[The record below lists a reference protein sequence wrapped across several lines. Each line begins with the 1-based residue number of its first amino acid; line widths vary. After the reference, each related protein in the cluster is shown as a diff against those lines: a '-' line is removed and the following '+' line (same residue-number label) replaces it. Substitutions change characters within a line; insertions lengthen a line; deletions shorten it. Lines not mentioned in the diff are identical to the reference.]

1 MKNNNDSTHTPET
14 GKDDGVIKERGKDG
28 DTNLPVKVRFQP
40 PSKLSPLVEKPNKGH
55 FVSSDAE
62 RQSSGDVTGHPTL
75 SNEINILAATFNIGN
90 APLDPAEIS
99 HWLPLSDSVTPA
111 ASDIPTPNCAGPDI
125 VVVGLQESF
134 YRKVPHPILPN
145 ANVKQQSVP
154 EANIPSPVSSPV
166 NTDSV
171 VDDSFHVVSCSGE
184 DNEDESE
191 APPSINDSRRLG
203 AAMELAAAGLE
214 DAIDAISTGIR
225 KPKSII
231 KTSLQTGSDLI
242 TGKITKQTHL
252 KDTIRDHLGDNYTV
266 VVSCRRLQMRLR
278 VYVRKDRMPD
288 IALDNIEV
296 GAENTGIAGVA
307 PNKGGLAVK
316 FSIRGSSLAF
326 ISCHLQAH
334 KGAVNCS
341 RRTDSVANIL
351 TGIRMGSGN
360 LKRIDIDAQ
369 AHHTF
374 LMGDLNFRVEPKDL
388 ELPKDHSFEQHREHV
403 LMLVKEGRLPD
414 IHKGDELAKEL
425 KDEKLLVGFNT
436 VEPSFPP
443 TFKMI
448 RGTID
453 EYDSKRSKCLLLS
466 LL

>member
-1 MKNNNDSTHTPET
+1 MPEI
-14 GKDDGVIKERGKDG
+14 GKDDGVIKEGGNDD
-28 DTNLPVKVRFQP
+28 DTNLPVKIRFQP

-55 FVSSDAE
+55 FNISDE
-62 RQSSGDVTGHPTL
+62 DRQSSGDVTGHPTL
-75 SNEINILAATFNIGN
+75 SDEISILVATFNIGN
-90 APLDPAEIS
+90 ASLNPAEIS

-111 ASDIPTPNCAGPDI
+111 SSDIPTPNSAGPDL

-134 YRKVPHPILPN
+134 HRRPPHHILPN
-145 ANVKQQSVP
+145 ANVKQQSTP
-154 EANIPSPVSSPV
+154 EANIPSLVSSPS
-166 NTDSV
+166 NSDSV
-171 VDDSFHVVSCSGE
+171 VDDSFDGAICSDE
-184 DNEDESE
+184 DNEEESE
-191 APPSINDSRRLG
+191 APSSIQDSTRLG
-203 AAMELAAAGLE
+203 AAMELAAAGLG
-214 DAIDAISTGIR
+214 DAIDAISTGIN
-225 KPKSII
+225 KPKQII

-266 VVSCRRLQMRLR
+266 VASCRRLQMRLR
-278 VYVRKDRMPD
+278 VYVRKDRMSD
-288 IALDNIEV
+288 VALDNIEV
-296 GAENTGIAGVA
+296 GTENTGIAGVA

-326 ISCHLQAH
+326 ISCHLHAH

-341 RRTDSVANIL
+341 RRIDSVANIL
-351 TGIRMGSGN
+351 AGIRMGSGN
-360 LKRIDIDAQ
+360 LKRVDIDAQ

-388 ELPKDHSFEQHREHV
+388 ELPNDYSFEQHQEHV
-403 LMLVKEGRLPD
+403 LQLVKEGRLPD

-443 TFKMI
+443 TFKMK

-453 EYDSKRSKCLLLS
+453 EYDPKRSKCFLLL